1 MPTSLY
7 PLLDTL
13 QLFYDTKA
21 CLLICTQESCKF
33 ALSNGPSQVVAHLRD
48 KHNIPTEA
56 RKGLHRLLKSL
67 SPKLLDPNKAL
78 LPADGSARHDKLSGV
93 SHTRSLRR
101 RDLDQQ
107 FECVYLQTWTTGSTR
122 KYWIIKRGGSIVRQ
136 VDSPA
141 VQAHL
146 RGVLTREFSRQQP
159 NPDTM
164 TTTAPAP
171 SAGMTAFA
179 LQTPWLDRT
188 GWDRTYSNKG
198 QREVLAALTRTCT
211 SPGRQE
217 YFVGSGKVYGLEDD
231 IVSPGEDEDRIACL
245 VRLVDVVIRPAYL
258 DMIYRYQLCYLDIS
272 ILIYI
277 QGGESI
283 YPSRTT

>member
-78 LPADGSARHDKLSGV
+78 LPADGSARHDKLQVYEGFACLNCPFRTISIQLMRRHQSSPPEGCSSGV

-198 QREVLAALTRTCT
+198 
-211 SPGRQE
+211 
-217 YFVGSGKVYGLEDD
+217 
-231 IVSPGEDEDRIACL
+231 
-245 VRLVDVVIRPAYL
+245 
-258 DMIYRYQLCYLDIS
+258 
-272 ILIYI
+272 
-277 QGGESI
+277 
-283 YPSRTT
+283 